1 MVPPTPQILYEICSG
16 ILRYM
21 REEGVSDMNFL
32 DAKDA
37 RFHDFRKTLDTCMKE
52 VASQGIG
59 VSVKQ
64 ADPLTP
70 EQENVLWKR
79 HKHSNCKHF
88 GLRGPDKH
96 RKLKVCQL
104 RCDVSDGKTCIGF
117 CGRTSKNFAGGPHQ
131 RNILAKSIR
140 HFSESGT
147 PLYIYIYMHLTS
159 LWWNKVHSI
168 DGHFV
173 EPKSGP
179 EIRFGIQP
187 RGVNKF
193 GIIIKTMCA
202 EAGFVWELL
211 KPLGETNLF
220 QSVKLRD

>member
-21 REEGVSDMNFL
+21 RAEGVSDMNFL

-52 VASQGIG
+52 LASQGIG

-131 RNILAKSIR
+131 RDILAKSIR

-147 PLYIYIYMHLTS
+147 PQYIYVRYICILHLYGGTR
-159 LWWNKVHSI
+159 SI
-168 DGHFV
+168 
-173 EPKSGP
+173 
-179 EIRFGIQP
+179 
-187 RGVNKF
+187 
-193 GIIIKTMCA
+193 
-202 EAGFVWELL
+202 L
-211 KPLGETNLF
+211 
-220 QSVKLRD
+220 

>member
-1 MVPPTPQILYEICSG
+1 MIEARCADGPPTPQILYEICSG

-52 VASQGIG
+52 LASQGIG

-131 RNILAKSIR
+131 RDILAKSIR

-147 PLYIYIYMHLTS
+147 PQYMYDIYASYISMVEQGPFYRRPLRRAEIWTRNP
-159 LWWNKVHSI
+159 LWNS
-168 DGHFV
+168 
-173 EPKSGP
+173 
-179 EIRFGIQP
+179 
-187 RGVNKF
+187 
-193 GIIIKTMCA
+193 T
-202 EAGFVWELL
+202 
-211 KPLGETNLF
+211 
-220 QSVKLRD
+220 